1 MSENGAPLI
10 LGPMRVPFLLLAV
23 VCVLLGVATAHHA
36 GVELQALHLALAML
50 GGLAAH
56 VAVNA
61 LNEYDDFRSGLDE
74 RTTRTPF
81 SGGSGALP
89 ANPDKAKYGLV
100 IGLIGVAVTF
110 AIGVFFVVKC
120 GWGIVPLGLVGL
132 LVVFAYTRWMTRSVV
147 LCLVAPGLGFA
158 LMTLGTHYVLA
169 GAYTPVVLWS
179 TLVPLFLVSNLLLLN
194 QLPDIEA
201 DASVGRRHLMI
212 VHGRRAGLVVY
223 GLGLVAT
230 YIGVLAG
237 WLVGDLPVL
246 SLITLGTIII
256 AGPTWLGASRHAED
270 IPALIPFLGRNVML
284 TLVTPLLLALSL
296 FLA

>member
-1 MSENGAPLI
+1 MSNDGAQLI
-10 LGPMRVPFLLLAV
+10 LGPMRVPFLLLAI

-36 GVELQALHLALAML
+36 GVDLQALHLALAML

-56 VAVNA
+56 AAVNS
-61 LNEYDDFRSGLDE
+61 LNEYDDFRSGLDA

-81 SGGSGALP
+81 SGGSGVLP
-89 ANPDKAKYGLV
+89 ANPDKARYGLV
-100 IGLIGVAVTF
+100 ISLTGMAITV
-110 AIGVFFVVKC
+110 AIGVYFVIAR

-132 LVVFAYTRWMTRSVV
+132 LVVIAYTRWMTRSVV
-147 LCLVAPGLGFA
+147 LCLIAPGVGFA

-169 GAYTPVVLWS
+169 GTYTPVAWWS

-212 VHGRRAGLVVY
+212 VHGRRAGLIVY
-223 GLGLVAT
+223 GLGLAAT
-230 YIGVLAG
+230 YVGVLAG
-237 WLVGDLPVL
+237 WLVGDLPIL
-246 SLITLGTIII
+246 SLITLATIII
-256 AGPTWLGASRHAED
+256 AVPTWLGASRHAED

>member
-1 MSENGAPLI
+1 MSDNGAQLV

-36 GVELQALHLALAML
+36 GVELKALYLAMAML
-50 GGLAAH
+50 GGLASH

-61 LNEYDDFRSGLDE
+61 LNEYDDFKSGLDA

-81 SGGSGALP
+81 SGGSGVLP
-89 ANPDKAKYGLV
+89 ANPDKARYGLV
-100 IGLIGVAVTF
+100 IGLTGLAITVG
-110 AIGVFFVVKC
+110 IGVFFVVTR
-120 GWGIVPLGLVGL
+120 GWGIVPLGLAG
-132 LVVFAYTRWMTRSVV
+132 LVVVVAYTRWMTRSVV
-147 LCLVAPGLGFA
+147 LCLVAPGVGFG

-169 GAYTPVVLWS
+169 GLYTPAAWWS

-212 VHGRRAGLVVY
+212 VHGRRAGLIVY
-223 GLGLVAT
+223 GLGFVAT

-237 WLVGDLPVL
+237 WLMGDLPVL
-246 SLITLGTIII
+246 SLVTLATIII
-256 AGPTWLGASRHAED
+256 AVPTWLGASRNAED

-284 TLVTPLLLALSL
+284 TLVTPLLLALAL
-296 FLA
+296 FLS